1 MREEYRLPHED
12 PEDDDVPNTSSDPD
26 LGEEEDDDEVEWDD
40 EEEDEWDEDGGIL
53 DDEDDE
59 WDEDDDDF

>member
-12 PEDDDVPNTSSDPD
+12 PEDDDVPNTYSDPD
-26 LGEEEDDDEVEWDD
+26 LGEEDDDEDEWDD

-59 WDEDDDDF
+59 WDEDDDF